1 MSAYFSKLNI
11 EYFTLDILSLH
22 FRLCLTPSVL
32 LPHPLLS
39 TSSVLSCSVLFS
51 SVLFCPVLLCSLIFS
66 FPLFFLNYPFLI
78 TSTLLLICSFLFS
91 WFTLLYHLFFILSL
105 SLSLSLSFSLSLS
118 LPLSL
123 SLSISL
129 SSKKRPSVG
138 VREIVY
144 VPPFVQLNPEES
156 PDCYMDDDHFCRF
169 VPLSVCVLIWESERD
184 WNREG

>member
-1 MSAYFSKLNI
+1 MSHSLCSPP
-11 EYFTLDILSLH
+11 TSSSLH
-22 FRLCLTPSVL
+22 FF
-32 LPHPLLS
+32 
-39 TSSVLSCSVLFS
+39 CSVLFS

-105 SLSLSLSFSLSLS
+105 SLSLSFSLS

-144 VPPFVQLNPEES
+144 VPPPVQLNPEES

-169 VPLSVCVLIWESERD
+169 VPLSVCVLI
-184 WNREG
+184 